1 MLISRL
7 IGIHFHCSFLLIC
20 YPYPFLRLGRLLPR
34 IPSPTAALSGNRKID
49 KMNGKISE
57 DKYNT
62 GEYHMAKTSNQKAKI
77 LYLMEL
83 FQEETDEEHPLS
95 RRELEQKLADIGIHT
110 LKNFG
115 MDIAYRKEQ
124 PEGYYLAEREFELPE
139 LKLLVDAVQSSRFI
153 TQKKSDALIKKI
165 EKLTDRHEARKL
177 QRQVVVAD
185 RIKAM
190 NESIYYNVDKLH
202 AAIAEDR
209 QILFRYFEWTVSK
222 EIRLKKGGENYQVSP
237 WALTWD
243 NENYYL
249 IGYDVEAGILK
260 HFRVDKM
267 LHIGLLDIKR
277 EGREE
282 FSRFD
287 LARYTRQ
294 TFGMFGGNEQTL
306 RLRFHNKYVGVVIDR
321 FGKNVPLRPD
331 GEEHFIARVSVA
343 VSEQFFGWLTGLG
356 RDAQILSPEA
366 VVKEYA
372 ELLKDL
378 LKMHEEK

>member
-1 MLISRL
+1 MVRKN
-7 IGIHFHCSFLLIC
+7 
-20 YPYPFLRLGRLLPR
+20 GR
-34 IPSPTAALSGNRKID
+34 IIQHQ
-49 KMNGKISE
+49 E
-57 DKYNT
+57 DA
-62 GEYHMAKTSNQKAKI
+62 MAKMSNQKAKI
-77 LYLMEL
+77 LYLMRL

-95 RRELEQKLADIGIHT
+95 RKDLEERLAHMGIHAERKSLYNDIET

-115 MDIAYRKEQ
+115 LDIAYRKEQ
-124 PEGYYLAEREFELPE
+124 PEGYYLAERDFELAE

-202 AAIAEDR
+202 TAIAEDR
-209 QILFRYFEWTVSK
+209 QIVFRYFEWTVSK

-249 IGYDVEAGILK
+249 IGYDMEAGILK
-260 HFRVDKM
+260 HFRVDRM
-267 LHIGLLDIKR
+267 LHIGILNIER

-294 TFGMFGGNEQTL
+294 TFGMFGGDEQMV

-331 GEEHFIARVSVA
+331 GESHFIARVNVA
-343 VSEQFFGWLTGLG
+343 VSEQFYGWLTGLG

-366 VVKEYA
+366 VVKEFHD
-372 ELLKDL
+372 LLKDL
-378 LKMHEEK
+378 GEMYEK

>member
-1 MLISRL
+1 MVTK
-7 IGIHFHCSFLLIC
+7 
-20 YPYPFLRLGRLLPR
+20 
-34 IPSPTAALSGNRKID
+34 TAGMKWQQ
-49 KMNGKISE
+49 E
-57 DKYNT
+57 DA
-62 GEYHMAKTSNQKAKI
+62 MAKMSNQKAKI
-77 LYLMEL
+77 LYLMRL
-83 FQEETDEEHPLS
+83 FEEETDEEHPLS
-95 RRELEQKLADIGIHT
+95 RKDLEERLADIGIHAERKSLYNDIET

-115 MDIAYRKEQ
+115 LDIAYRKEQ
-124 PEGYYLAEREFELPE
+124 PEGYYLTGRDFELAE

-165 EKLTDRHEARKL
+165 EELTDRPEARQL

-202 AAIAEDR
+202 TAISEDR
-209 QILFRYFEWTVSK
+209 QIIFRYFEWTVSK
-222 EIRLKKGGENYQVSP
+222 EIRLKKDGENYHVSP

-249 IGYDVEAGILK
+249 IGYDMDAGILK
-260 HFRVDKM
+260 HFRVDRM
-267 LHIGLLDIKR
+267 LHIGILNIRR

-294 TFGMFGGNEQTL
+294 TFGMFGGDEQMV

-331 GEEHFIARVSVA
+331 GDDHFIARINVA
-343 VSEQFFGWLTGLG
+343 VSEQFYGWLTGLG

-366 VVKEYA
+366 VVKEY
-372 ELLKDL
+372 KDL
-378 LKMHEEK
+378 LEDLGEMYK